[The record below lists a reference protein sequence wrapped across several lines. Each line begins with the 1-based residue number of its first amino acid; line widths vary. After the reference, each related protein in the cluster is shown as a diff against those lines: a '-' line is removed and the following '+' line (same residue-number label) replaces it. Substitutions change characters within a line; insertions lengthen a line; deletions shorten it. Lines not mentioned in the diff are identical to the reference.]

1 MPQANH
7 PRPTESE
14 LQILEVL
21 WARGPSTV
29 REVFE
34 VISEA
39 RDVGYTTVLK
49 LMQIMAGK
57 GLVTRDEAR
66 RTHVYKARLSRKR
79 TQKRLVGEL
88 IDKAFGGS
96 AAGLIGQALMSRK
109 PSDDELREI
118 HSLIE
123 QYRKEQGHD

>member
-1 MPQANH
+1 MPPNKQ
-7 PRPTESE
+7 PKPTESE

-34 VISEA
+34 ELGRR
-39 RDVGYTTVLK
+39 RDVGYTTILK
-49 LMQIMAGK
+49 LMQIMADK
-57 GLVTRDEAR
+57 GLVGRDASR

-96 AAGLIGQALMSRK
+96 AAGLIGQALVSRK
-109 PSDDELREI
+109 PGDEELEEI
-118 HSLIE
+118 QQLIE
-123 QYRKEQGHD
+123 RYRKEQGRD

>member
-1 MPQANH
+1 MAKAND

-34 VISEA
+34 VISGA

-49 LMQIMAGK
+49 LMQIMTDK
-57 GLVTRDEAR
+57 ELVSRDETH
-66 RTHVYKARLSRKR
+66 RTHVYKARLTRKR
-79 TQKRLVGEL
+79 TQKRLVNEL

-96 AAGLIGQALMSRK
+96 AAGLIGQTLLSHK
-109 PSDDELREI
+109 PDKDELAEI
-118 HSLIE
+118 QKLIE
-123 QYRKEQGHD
+123 QYREEHNDD

>member
-1 MPQANH
+1 MSPAKDNK
-7 PRPTESE
+7 PTESE

-34 VISEA
+34 VIEQT

-49 LMQIMAGK
+49 LMQIMADK
-57 GLVTRDEAR
+57 ELVGRDESR
-66 RTHVYKARLSRKR
+66 RTHVYKARLTRKR
-79 TQKRLVGEL
+79 TQKRLVSEL

-109 PSDDELREI
+109 PGDDELAEI
-118 HSLIE
+118 QQLIE
-123 QYRKEQGHD
+123 QYRKERNHD

>member
-1 MPQANH
+1 MPQAND

-49 LMQIMAGK
+49 LMQIMTDK
-57 GLVTRDEAR
+57 ELVSRDESR
-66 RTHVYKARLSRKR
+66 RTHIYKARLTRKR

-88 IDKAFGGS
+88 IDKAFNGS
-96 AAGLIGQALMSRK
+96 TAGLIGQALFSRK
-109 PSDDELREI
+109 PSEEELDEIQQLLE
-118 HSLIE
+118 H
-123 QYRKEQGHD
+123 YRKGTSND

>member
-1 MPQANH
+1 MPQ
-7 PRPTESE
+7 PSDPKPTGSE

-21 WARGPSTV
+21 WDHGPSTV

-34 VISEA
+34 VVGES

-49 LMQIMAGK
+49 LMQIMADK
-57 GLVTRDEAR
+57 GLVSRDETR
-66 RTHVYKARLSRKR
+66 RTHVYKARLTRKR
-79 TQKRLVGEL
+79 TQKRMVGEL

-109 PSDDELREI
+109 PDDDELKEI
-118 HSLIE
+118 QALIE
-123 QYRKEQGHD
+123 QYRKEQGDV